1 MQCKILRFHKD
12 EKGDWIVDLDCGH
25 SRHMR
30 HDPPWSNMDWIHS
43 SEARWDRMQ
52 KPIECTECDGK
63 GKAFVDLKP
72 EIEEATTQDPRDLQV
87 AAAVKA
93 ACLKEAIEIYQEA
106 LSGKLSVVE
115 AAEKIQ
121 KQIANLDIAEIIAE
135 LLKKERST

>member
-1 MQCKILRFHKD
+1 MQCKIIRFHKD

-52 KPIECTECDGK
+52 QPIECRSCDERK
-63 GKAFVDLKP
+63 EPFIDLKL
-72 EIEEATTQDPRDLQV
+72 EAEEETTSDPRDLQV

-93 ACLKEAIEIYQEA
+93 ACLKEVIDIYQEA
-106 LSGKLSVVE
+106 LAGNLSVVE
-115 AAEKIQ
+115 ASEKAQ
-121 KQIANLDIAEIIAE
+121 KRIAGLDISDLIAE
-135 LLKKERST
+135 LLNKKRSS